1 MFSSA
6 QLSLTVQSEEQH
18 AQVPPFLR
26 SPTSQKEA
34 RLKLSRRKTSLAL
47 LGDVCVIF
55 VLPRGTKLTQ

>member
-6 QLSLTVQSEEQH
+6 QLSLGVQTEEQH
-18 AQVPPFLR
+18 AQVPALVH

-47 LGDVCVIF
+47 LGDACVIF
-55 VLPRGTKLTQ
+55 LLLKGTKLTQ